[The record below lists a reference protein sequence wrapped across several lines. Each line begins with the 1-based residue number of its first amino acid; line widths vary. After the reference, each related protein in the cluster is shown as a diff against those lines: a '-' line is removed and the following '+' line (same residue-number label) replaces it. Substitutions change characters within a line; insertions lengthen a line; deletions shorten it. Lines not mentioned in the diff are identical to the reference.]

1 MPPAGELTIQVEVRT
16 PGPIPE
22 RHVRMLQRAPKW
34 LVRLYAALYL
44 WRVKMR
50 ICIPGQNWERPFRL
64 KREKP

>member
-1 MPPAGELTIQVEVRT
+1 MPLAGDLSIEVEVRT

-22 RHVRMLQRAPKW
+22 HHLRMLDCAPSW

-50 ICIPGQNWERPFRL
+50 VCAPGQKWERPFRL